1 MELRIQ
7 KELYKMAIEHEW
19 LFTRSEKF
27 LLKLAGELAQST
39 GELVF
44 LLLFCCWG
52 LLLRLGRNG
61 TSRMERSR

>member
-7 KELYKMAIEHEW
+7 KELFKMAIEHEW

-44 LLLFCCWG
+44 LLLFCCWN
-52 LLLRLGRNG
+52 RQKRD
-61 TSRMERSR
+61 RSFTFWM